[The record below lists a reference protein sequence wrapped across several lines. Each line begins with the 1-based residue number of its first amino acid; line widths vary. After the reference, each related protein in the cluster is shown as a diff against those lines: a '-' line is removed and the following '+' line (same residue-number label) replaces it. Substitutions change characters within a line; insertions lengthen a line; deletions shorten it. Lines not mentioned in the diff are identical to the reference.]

1 MSIYIKSIFLITF
14 MSVFLNAACLGVS
27 TNDKI
32 FFDKLSNSF
41 SKFGIVLKEVPN
53 NLNTLECSHILIFPL
68 SQKKLTSF
76 DTKTTLHA
84 TLYNTK
90 EKTFYSITYQTT
102 AKKNLVDLTD
112 PTFSVQAYQK
122 NILDGMAK
130 TVKKFITKE

>member
-1 MSIYIKSIFLITF
+1 M
-14 MSVFLNAACLGVS
+14 NAACLGVS